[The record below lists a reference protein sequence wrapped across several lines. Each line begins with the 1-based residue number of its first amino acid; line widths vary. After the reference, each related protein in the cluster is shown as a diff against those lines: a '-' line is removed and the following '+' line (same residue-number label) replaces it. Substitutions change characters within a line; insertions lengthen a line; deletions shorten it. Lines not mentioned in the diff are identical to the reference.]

1 MIDDNLLLKFALD
14 SGELMLSSGAETHRV
29 QDTMHRIL
37 SVSHSTGVEALAMS
51 TFLIVSIPS
60 KRAGSLTL
68 TRGVYNRSVNFGKI
82 CSVNE
87 ISRAFVSGQIT
98 LKQAAKRLEEIS
110 QTSAYRPI
118 WRIISSGVT
127 SGGFTLVLSGTWI
140 DALAAF
146 VFGLFIGILLNLN
159 GKTKLP
165 YFFTYLI
172 GGFIAGAGT
181 VVFKKFVPFAG
192 TDMIIIG
199 SIMPMLPGMTMT
211 NSMRDIMEG
220 HYISGTSKM
229 AEALLTAFAIAGGVG
244 FGLTTLSH

>member
-14 SGELMLSSGAETHRV
+14 AGELMLSSGGETHRV

-60 KRAGSLTL
+60 KKAGSLTL
-68 TRGVYNRSVNFGKI
+68 TRGVYSRSVNFGKI

-110 QTSAYRPI
+110 HTSAYRPI
-118 WRIISSGVT
+118 WRVISFGVA
-127 SGGFTLVLSGTWI
+127 SGGFTLVLNGAWI
-140 DALAAF
+140 DAMAAF
-146 VFGLFIGILLNLN
+146 VFGIFIGILLNVS
-159 GKTKLP
+159 GKAKLP
-165 YFFTYLI
+165 NFFTCLV
-172 GGFIAGAGT
+172 GGFIAGAGSII
-181 VVFKKFVPFAG
+181 FKRFMPTAG
-192 TDMIIIG
+192 IDMIIIG
-199 SIMPMLPGMTMT
+199 SITPMLPGMTMT
-211 NSMRDIMEG
+211 NSIRDIMEG
-220 HYISGTSKM
+220 HYISGTSKL

-244 FGLTTLSH
+244 FGLTTLGH

>member
-1 MIDDNLLLKFALD
+1 MLDDNLLLKFALD
-14 SGELMLSSGAETHRV
+14 AGEIMLSSGGETHRV

-60 KRAGSLTL
+60 KKSGSLTL

-87 ISRAFVSGQIT
+87 ISRAFVSRQIT
-98 LKQAAKRLEEIS
+98 LKEAAKRLDKIS
-110 QTSAYRPI
+110 HTSAYHPFT
-118 WRIISSGVT
+118 RILSFGVAC
-127 SGGFTLVLSGTWI
+127 GGFTLVLNGAWI

-146 VFGLFIGILLNLN
+146 LFGVLIGILLNRS

-165 YFFTYLI
+165 SFFTCLI
-172 GGFIAGAGT
+172 GGFIAGAGS
-181 VVFKKFVPFAG
+181 VIFQRLVPSAG
-192 TDMIIIG
+192 VNMIIIG

-211 NSMRDIMEG
+211 NSIRDIMEG

-229 AEALLTAFAIAGGVG
+229 AEALLIAFAIAGGVG
-244 FGLTTLSH
+244 FGITTMGH

>member
-1 MIDDNLLLKFALD
+1 MMDDNLLLKFALD
-14 SGELMLSSGAETHRV
+14 AGELMLASGGETHRV

-60 KRAGSLTL
+60 KKSGSLTL

-87 ISRAFVSGQIT
+87 ISRAFVSRQIT
-98 LKQAAKRLEEIS
+98 LKEAANRLEKIS
-110 QTSAYRPI
+110 HTSAYHPI
-118 WRIISSGVT
+118 SRIISSGVAC
-127 SGGFTLVLSGTWI
+127 GGFTLVLNGKWI

-146 VFGLFIGILLNLN
+146 LFGILIGILINQS

-165 YFFTYLI
+165 SFFTCLI
-172 GGFIAGAGT
+172 GGFIAGAGS
-181 VVFKKFVPFAG
+181 VIFQKFVPSAG

-211 NSMRDIMEG
+211 NSIRDIMEG

-229 AEALLTAFAIAGGVG
+229 AEALLIAFAIAGGVG
-244 FGLTTLSH
+244 FGITTMGH